1 MTVKNL
7 VGTLTRTGV
16 STAISVVRHPIGT
29 TALAAGL
36 VKGTAEASASLVRST
51 FTGHIPAPR
60 GDIEDRDVAEV
71 ATAAAVEPA
80 SAPTETVEADP
91 RDHIP
96 GPELAAFDT
105 PAPEDLPEPIAIVA
119 DARVEEAFHTDPE
132 AASPDSADGG
142 PAGDREEI
150 EGYAEE
156 IVLDDLE
163 VETDPYSPAAAP
175 SRE

>member
-16 STAISVVRHPIGT
+16 ATAVSVVRHPIGT
-29 TALAAGL
+29 ASLAAGL
-36 VKGTAEASASLVRST
+36 VKGTAEAGASLVRST
-51 FTGHIPAPR
+51 ITGQMPAPT
-60 GDIEDRDVAEV
+60 GDVSDRDAAEV
-71 ATAAAVEPA
+71 ATAAADEPA
-80 SAPTETVEADP
+80 PEPAASVALDP

-96 GPELAAFDT
+96 GPDLAAFDP
-105 PAPEDLPEPIAIVA
+105 PAPEDLPEPIVIVA
-119 DARVEEAFHTDPE
+119 DARVEEAFHTEPK
-132 AASPDSADGG
+132 AASRDSAHGG

-163 VETDPYSPAAAP
+163 VDTDPLPPAAAP